1 MKVPTQ
7 LRTGRGHLQDMKLS
21 VPNSTSRKPRVS
33 SLTSTNQAQ
42 KNFSLQKYLQ
52 LREAAI
58 RFSSFD
64 AGRERQLRS
73 DAPVRLAQSPIV
85 QRYTRSPESQAHT
98 LLHRGGQ

>member
-64 AGRERQLRS
+64 AGGECQLRS
-73 DAPVRLAQSPIV
+73 ALPMRLAQSPIV
-85 QRYTRSPESQAHT
+85 QRYTQSPESQAHT
-98 LLHRGGQ
+98 LQHRGGQ